1 MANPYIVKQSES
13 VNTEITPSD
22 VFSLLR
28 QISTDYTPLLSPTES
43 AVLHF
48 IFMRTIWWKKSCERI
63 SLNQFTNGIYSEKD
77 GGLVIG
83 PIKVTERTVRRAIK
97 QLDDHGMI
105 VRTYAQC
112 INGQDDIPMFEINV
126 DWGQKM
132 LKQPKN
138 PFKKGK
144 KTMEGGVANL
154 SGGAGKIYRRGVA
167 NLSTLNNNNINTN
180 NIKDE
185 CKAEPAQDIEAA
197 IAAARVRANSARMKK
212 VERARNN
219 PQSVASLFTVWEH
232 AVRTHFPDY
241 PVVQPWTRKQ
251 LGQMA
256 DFRAAFAKSNPG
268 MKVSAFI
275 EFCVQHWR
283 RIGVLHFSNLKNG
296 NFPTYPDVGFMM
308 GMKRGFLTSF
318 ADNDFAERTAKLTE
332 ADRKVAKLI
341 RQGYTREEAERA
353 VQQDTG
359 SRRALEQQLAES
371 ERARLD
377 NIALKRKLEEAKRD
391 NRDLRQQASVGAK
404 QRVLSRFEKSVVKVR
419 VRTDDAELEA
429 LPGWSEE

>member
-1 MANPYIVKQSES
+1 MAKSCIDIHIAKINTEDTQLAAFEKFNTLKKIYLEIAPHLSQRALLVLTFIYMRTIFWGKTTEVISTDTFLVYGVAGHIAPLNMTRPTLRAALSELQSLGI
-13 VNTEITPSD
+13 VNTEMSAKGNRYTFKHTWSGDMLRIPKNAGKKS
-22 VFSLLR
+22 VSNLKNPKEGGEKFLPRGGKNFSLGGEKIL
-28 QISTDYTPLLSPTES
+28 PTKYMNNKYE
-43 AVLHF
+43 
-48 IFMRTIWWKKSCERI
+48 
-63 SLNQFTNGIYSEKD
+63 N
-77 GGLVIG
+77 
-83 PIKVTERTVRRAIK
+83 
-97 QLDDHGMI
+97 
-105 VRTYAQC
+105 
-112 INGQDDIPMFEINV
+112 INV
-126 DWGQKM
+126 
-132 LKQPKN
+132 
-138 PFKKGK
+138 
-144 KTMEGGVANL
+144 
-154 SGGAGKIYRRGVA
+154 
-167 NLSTLNNNNINTN
+167 
-180 NIKDE
+180 E
-185 CKAEPAQDIEAA
+185 CEAEPAQDIHAA
-197 IAAARVRANSARMKK
+197 IASARARSNEARMKK

-219 PQSVASLFTVWEH
+219 PQSVASLFTVWEN

-404 QRVLSRFEKSVVKVR
+404 ERVLSRFEKSVVKVR